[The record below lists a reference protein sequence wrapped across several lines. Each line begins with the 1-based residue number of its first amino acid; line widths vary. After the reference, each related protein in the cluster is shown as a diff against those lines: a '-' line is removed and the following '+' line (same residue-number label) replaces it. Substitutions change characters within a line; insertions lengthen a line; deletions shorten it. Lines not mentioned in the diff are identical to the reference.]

1 MVQEIQD
8 GSSDQT
14 EMSESPMN
22 GFLKDSF
29 GRALA
34 EEFEPIHEFWKK
46 NEDHIKTKTSWR
58 KASSIVIV
66 IVTGSRES
74 WEERCH
80 RCHYPPLYPHQHY
93 FLLQ

>member
-34 EEFEPIHEFWKK
+34 EEFEPIHEF
-46 NEDHIKTKTSWR
+46 
-58 KASSIVIV
+58 
-66 IVTGSRES
+66 
-74 WEERCH
+74 
-80 RCHYPPLYPHQHY
+80 
-93 FLLQ
+93 